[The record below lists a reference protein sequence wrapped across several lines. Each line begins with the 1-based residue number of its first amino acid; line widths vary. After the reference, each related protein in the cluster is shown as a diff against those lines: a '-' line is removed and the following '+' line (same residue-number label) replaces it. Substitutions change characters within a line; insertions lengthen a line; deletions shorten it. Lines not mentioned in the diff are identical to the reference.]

1 VKIVN
6 LNFPL
11 HLFKDYFLHLF
22 EDYFYDYSHKTRY
35 FLILRIKFLRYFILP
50 FNITMA
56 TSTAPA
62 TSFAQGQD
70 VSRLR
75 AIVDRSSKDV
85 KDYATQYEDQR
96 AIVESLSTEA
106 QADPVNKP
114 SLDIREVRERRIKAA
129 RDREA
134 ATITNLANCLIA
146 ESCAV

>member
-1 VKIVN
+1 
-6 LNFPL
+6 
-11 HLFKDYFLHLF
+11 
-22 EDYFYDYSHKTRY
+22 
-35 FLILRIKFLRYFILP
+35 
-50 FNITMA
+50 MA